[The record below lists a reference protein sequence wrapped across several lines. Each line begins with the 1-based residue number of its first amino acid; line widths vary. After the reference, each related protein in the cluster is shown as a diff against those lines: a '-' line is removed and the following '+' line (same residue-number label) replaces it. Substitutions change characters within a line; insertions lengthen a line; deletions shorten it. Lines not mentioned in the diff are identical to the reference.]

1 MGSQKLIFTLIY
13 VSKTNLI
20 VFDTQRSDYIMKE
33 REPIDYGYGRC
44 SVVYYQDYMYEKNA
58 LLSYGIKEEHIYLE
72 YGSGADKDRPEL
84 NKLLNILQPGDS
96 IRVTDITRLSRSTQ
110 HFCSILDFIK
120 EKHLCLYVG
129 SLVVDCR
136 NDNLDVMVEAMLKI
150 SAVFGEMERKMRI
163 EQIKL
168 GQENA
173 RQQGHKI
180 GRPKLTKEDIP
191 DNFYKNLDLYNK
203 GSINKTE
210 FARIM
215 NWTRNKLNRII
226 ELNDAE

>member
-1 MGSQKLIFTLIY
+1 
-13 VSKTNLI
+13 
-20 VFDTQRSDYIMKE
+20 MKE

-44 SVVYYQDYMYEKNA
+44 SVVYYQDYMYERNA

-136 NDNLDVMVEAMLKI
+136 NDQLDVMVEAMLKI

-180 GRPKLTKEDIP
+180 GRPRLTKDNIP

-215 NWTRNKLNRII
+215 NWSRPKLDRILKLN
-226 ELNDAE
+226 DSK